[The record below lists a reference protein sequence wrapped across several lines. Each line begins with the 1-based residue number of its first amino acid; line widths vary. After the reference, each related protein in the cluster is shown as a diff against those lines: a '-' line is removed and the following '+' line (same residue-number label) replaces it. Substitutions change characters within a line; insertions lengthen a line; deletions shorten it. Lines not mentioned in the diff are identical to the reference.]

1 MWLVRWLTSR
11 FIPWTHGRMFR
22 TGVALDQP
30 VVVTRR
36 VFTVANGIT
45 LVRLLGLPLFVY
57 LLVWRRDWL
66 IAFLLVGVLACLDS
80 IDGYVARRF
89 NQATKLGAALDPL
102 TDRLTVVTLVAALV
116 VTGVLPLWLAGLVL
130 LRDLLLLTMVGVFS
144 RLGRPLPVSRVP
156 VTRIG
161 KLATMALL
169 VGLPFLL
176 LARVDLPGRP
186 VLRAGALTLACVG
199 TVLYYVALGQYV
211 RAGLVRRPAP
221 SVGALR
227 GPDR

>member
-1 MWLVRWLTSR
+1 MRFAHWLTRR
-11 FIPWTHGRMFR
+11 FIPWTRGRMFR

-45 LVRLLGLPLFVY
+45 LIRLLGLPVFVH
-57 LLVWRRDWL
+57 LVWRHEWM

-89 NQATKLGAALDPL
+89 NQATKLGAALDPV
-102 TDRLTVVTLVAALV
+102 TDRLTVVTLVVAL
-116 VTGVLPLWLAGLVL
+116 
-130 LRDLLLLTMVGVFS
+130 
-144 RLGRPLPVSRVP
+144 SRVP
-156 VTRIG
+156 VTRTG

-176 LARVDLPGRP
+176 LARVDLPVST
-186 VLRAGALTLACVG
+186 VLHAAALTLACVG
-199 TVLYYVALGQYV
+199 MVLYYAALGQYV
-211 RAGLVRRPAP
+211 RAGLVGLPPESAD
-221 SVGALR
+221 ALR
-227 GPDR
+227 GSDG